1 MERPDYSVIVPV
13 YNSEKSLEELFART
27 RQLFEKLGHSFE
39 MIFVDDQSRDTS
51 WNVLSTLK
59 KENPALVIA
68 IQLAKNFGQHNATFC
83 GLARAK
89 GNFVITIDDDLQLP
103 PEEIKKM
110 IDAYK
115 ESHSDLVYGLFKDKK
130 HNPARNISSA
140 SFNQTSRIFMKGPGK
155 GSSFRLMTRD
165 LVDNIL
171 NHFQSFVF
179 LDEIINWYTSDI
191 SYVVVKHVQ
200 RKDDQSG
207 YTSRKL
213 VRLFSNI
220 VLFYSNVPLRL
231 MVYGGLLFSAIS
243 FGIGL
248 FYFIKKL
255 FFSTP
260 IPGYTSLIVVIT
272 FSTGIIIFSLGVL
285 GGYISRIY
293 FAQNKKP
300 PYSIKKV
307 L

>member
-13 YNSEKSLEELFART
+13 YNSENTLEELFDRT
-27 RQLFEKLGHSFE
+27 RALFSELDHSFE
-39 MIFVDDQSRDTS
+39 VIFVEDNGKDKS
-51 WNVLSTLK
+51 WEVLK
-59 KENPALVIA
+59 KIKSQYPDVVTAVK
-68 IQLAKNFGQHNATFC
+68 LAKNFGQHNATFC
-83 GLARAK
+83 GLARAR

-103 PEEIKKM
+103 PEEINKL
-110 IDAYK
+110 IDAYE

-191 SYVVVKHVQ
+191 SYVLVKHMQ

-300 PYSIKKV
+300 PFSIKKV
-307 L
+307 I